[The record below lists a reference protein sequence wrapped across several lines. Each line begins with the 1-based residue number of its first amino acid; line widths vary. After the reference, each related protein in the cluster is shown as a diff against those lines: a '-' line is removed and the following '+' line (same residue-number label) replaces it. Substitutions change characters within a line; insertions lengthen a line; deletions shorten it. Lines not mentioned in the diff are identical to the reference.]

1 MSVIK
6 ADNEAETE
14 TPLTPASQSMHLA
27 PDTHFPRVKLVK
39 TVILRM
45 EKGQRRAVNFWLF
58 LLIL

>member
-45 EKGQRRAVNFWLF
+45 EKGQRRAVNF
-58 LLIL
+58 